1 MGLTCYDVHW
11 RLVELNV
18 DHACGLASLLR
29 VIGGRLG
36 VFNVP
41 EVVDVMVYGNYEMVK
56 QALGGSVVIERSLVP
71 GISSR
76 AILIGSVPYASI
88 EDLVVSTIVNADIPW
103 YVGIIRELM
112 ANVNVRNSLRWE
124 WINEVL
130 SRFGV
135 KELFNRVISQ

>member
-1 MGLTCYDVHW
+1 MGLTCHDVHW

-29 VIGGRLG
+29 VIGVRLG

-88 EDLVVSTIVNADIPW
+88 EDLVVSTVVNADIPW